1 MNFRRS
7 SQEEI
12 GLQMAPMI
20 DIIFVL
26 LLFFIITSAL
36 QQNEKDL
43 TIALP
48 TTETGKPSIQ
58 QRSEII
64 INVAEN
70 GDLIVHN
77 EKLSLEVL
85 GEKLNQLA
93 DLYKGLSIPNVII
106 RGDKDAKHGRV
117 VGVLGICAKAGM
129 HNISF
134 VSVDK
139 KR

>member
-7 SQEEI
+7 GQEDV
-12 GLQMAPMI
+12 GFQMAPMI

-26 LLFFIITSAL
+26 LLFFIITSAI
-36 QQNEKDL
+36 QQNEKDI

-48 TTETGKPSIQ
+48 STKSGEPTDQG
-58 QRSEII
+58 RSEII
-64 INVAEN
+64 INVAAN
-70 GDLIVHN
+70 GDLIIHN

-85 GEKLNQLA
+85 REKLEQLA
-93 DLYKGLSIPNVII
+93 KLFKGLSIPNVIV
-106 RGDKDAKHGRV
+106 RGDKSASYGRV
-117 VGVLGICAKAGM
+117 VEVLDICANANM
-129 HNISF
+129 RNVSF